1 MVFDGENVEASET
14 VLVRDLQAAGVGFQT
29 DPDTAAQP
37 VVGQLLSLLGALLES
52 EEVTQAL
59 KTTGAGGLASHAP
72 AMIWSRLLSQTL
84 VAVLQLSNHCSDAV
98 VAACQEGDVV
108 GRVLPTLLEVA
119 VRPVQLPALITAQ
132 VVVTINIMFVV
143 VPPPPLSPLFFSS
156 FLYLSLCFACYY

>member
-1 MVFDGENVEASET
+1 MVFDGENVEACET

-52 EEVTQAL
+52 EEVAHAL
-59 KTTGAGGLASHAP
+59 TMADAGGLASGDR

-84 VAVLQLSNHCSDAV
+84 VAVLHLSNHCSDAV
-98 VAACQEGDVV
+98 VAACQEGNVV

-119 VRPVQLPALITAQ
+119 VRPVQLPSLITAQ
-132 VVVTINIMFVV
+132 VLLLLLLRSTI
-143 VPPPPLSPLFFSS
+143 
-156 FLYLSLCFACYY
+156 